1 MDYYYDKLIELE
13 ADGIDFI
20 DIDDEIAHTPFPTV
34 FKTITKQEF
43 ENNSEIYILK
53 TAYRFWKLVDGKKV
67 YIK

>member
-43 ENNSEIYILK
+43 ENNSEIYIQNSLSV
-53 TAYRFWKLVDGKKV
+53 LE
-67 YIK
+67 IS